1 MKTKFG
7 KIIAGVALLF
17 CAYGAG
23 GCHGDLDIMQDNKLS
38 ASNMWKEE
46 SDATSATYGLYVYL
60 RSALKSMNDIYL
72 CWGELRNGLWGPGTH
87 NTLNGVDQSQVRT
100 STMSSVN
107 EYADWTAL
115 YTTVN
120 QANLVIR
127 HVPAMGLKEKPRAFC
142 LGNAHFI
149 RAYCFFQIA
158 RIWGDAPLPLWGY
171 ESTDTELFLGRTP
184 VSEVLMRVERDIAD
198 AERYV
203 ADTSDKTVATP
214 AAVAMLKADYALWM
228 YRMQAEIG
236 RAHV

>member
-1 MKTKFG
+1 M
-7 KIIAGVALLF
+7 LF
-17 CAYGAG
+17 
-23 GCHGDLDIMQDNKLS
+23 
-38 ASNMWKEE
+38 
-46 SDATSATYGLYVYL
+46 
-60 RSALKSMNDIYL
+60 RS
-72 CWGELRNGLWGPGTH
+72 
-87 NTLNGVDQSQVRT
+87 
-100 STMSSVN
+100 
-107 EYADWTAL
+107 DWTAL

-228 YRMQAEIG
+228 YRMQIG